1 MRPSHANTISG
12 DIVTIINSD
21 EEENIEELTESS
33 EVNNLLKIL

>member
-1 MRPSHANTISG
+1 MTPSLTFTFSG

-33 EVNNLLKIL
+33 EVTV